1 MSRRLAR
8 VARSSA
14 RALERARGGD
24 ANAARALTTTTA
36 TTATTRARATR
47 DGDSATARLLRED
60 ERARIARDLRAMATR
75 KLDGDASAHGRRVAL
90 VPLGTYNEDPC
101 VVVTVSED
109 MMRRGRACALPSA
122 AVEEWTLLESASVAT
137 TSAAK
142 RAKEALFGKDDKTV
156 VEMLGATHD
165 VLDVRGRTVVTPVLA
180 YMGEIGEKVRGR
192 SDVAAISLSTLMSLD
207 GVAPDA
213 KNGGVRFI
221 GTLAAAGL
229 EGYEAAAL
237 HAALRV
243 VAGPRL
249 EYKEALYDQFVA
261 GYKRRAPPAPPGA
274 KPSTPEDDRATG

>member
-1 MSRRLAR
+1 
-8 VARSSA
+8 
-14 RALERARGGD
+14 
-24 ANAARALTTTTA
+24 
-36 TTATTRARATR
+36 
-47 DGDSATARLLRED
+47 
-60 ERARIARDLRAMATR
+60 MATR